1 MFVRLVNFEEKKP
14 FNLTIT
20 DEKMTRLY
28 NTHMLILQMPM
39 FEQVHLNILHDKN
52 IFLALG
58 SKLSTLWLMGFTFLI
73 GI

>member
-39 FEQVHLNILHDKN
+39 FEQVNLRIYFMIK
-52 IFLALG
+52 IFF
-58 SKLSTLWLMGFTFLI
+58 WH
-73 GI
+73 